1 MAVTSASDRAA
12 GVVWRAQTPPAPLSV
27 DFSTNGCRA
36 PDRGP
41 FNLHPLARHSPI
53 SRPQHHHHQRA
64 RDPPPPPPLVLPPLY
79 STILSVSF
87 PFTSSS
93 FAAFVVRCTLVT
105 PVYPPQQP
113 CRLLA
118 LVGHFWRLL
127 PRRRHHTSA
136 TSPDLLTRFCTS
148 TAILPYCHC
157 ICCYCRCTSYHWLCL
172 FTSNAS
178 CHGKQTLQFLHCLSA
193 EQLRSQQETLCID
206 IAPRHSLRT
215 ALVVQRCCIA
225 APQPMELSRR

>member
-1 MAVTSASDRAA
+1 M
-12 GVVWRAQTPPAPLSV
+12 
-27 DFSTNGCRA
+27 
-36 PDRGP
+36 
-41 FNLHPLARHSPI
+41 
-53 SRPQHHHHQRA
+53 
-64 RDPPPPPPLVLPPLY
+64 
-79 STILSVSF
+79 SF

-127 PRRRHHTSA
+127 PRRRQHTSA
-136 TSPDLLTRFCTS
+136 TSPDLLNRFCTS

-157 ICCYCRCTSYHWLCL
+157 ICCCPSYHWLCL

-193 EQLRSQQETLCID
+193 EQLRSKKLSLHRHCAATLSSDSSRCLALLHCCASAHGAQPPLKD
-206 IAPRHSLRT
+206 IHALQPALRKT
-215 ALVVQRCCIA
+215 LLAMDTYSNYSRGTPDA
-225 APQPMELSRR
+225 APLSRVSTRDRDEYRSADQYRERRR